1 MKRLIAF
8 LLLFALLQGTAL
20 SGNTVYSQTT
30 VVPNG
35 IMDAKYAKFLNKA
48 EALVTIPGVAEGFVP
63 QGVEW
68 IPQKDWLL
76 FSGYQDD
83 GGVSPLIAV
92 DIEKGGIAKEIFLH
106 YPDGTVFS
114 GHAGGVC
121 ATDKNI
127 YIASGHSLL
136 RLSLSV
142 FLTAENGDSCAIE
155 EEIPVPVLAD
165 FCCSTDE
172 MLWVGEF
179 GETSGKGMN
188 EAHGFYTADGYHYA
202 WACGYPL
209 LKTTEKELAITWS
222 DHGKAIPECILSIT
236 EHIQGMSVRGNEIY
250 LSQSKGSQNASSLL
264 EYAIDFSSSP
274 HAEVEMDNADIPVW
288 FADISTL
295 QGLTFCP
302 PMSEGICFV
311 DDKICITFE
320 SAANK
325 YIDIAKSPTDQ
336 VFMFIK

>member
-8 LLLFALLQGTAL
+8 VLLFALLQGTAL
-20 SGNTVYSQTT
+20 SENTTYSQTT
-30 VVPNG
+30 VVSDG
-35 IMDAKYAKFLNKA
+35 VTDAKYAKFLDKA

-63 QGVEW
+63 QGVGW
-68 IPQKDWLL
+68 ISQKDWLL
-76 FSGYQDD
+76 FSGYQDN
-83 GGVSPLIAV
+83 GGASPLMAV
-92 DIEKGGIAKEIFLH
+92 DIKKGGIAKEIFLH
-106 YPDGTVFS
+106 YPDGADFS

-127 YIASGHSLL
+127 YIANGRSLL
-136 RLSLSV
+136 RVSLSA
-142 FLTAENGDSCAIE
+142 FLTAENGESCAIE

-188 EAHGFYTADGYHYA
+188 EAHCFYTADGYHYA

-209 LKTTEKELAITWS
+209 LKTTEKELNAAFA
-222 DHGKAIPECILSIT
+222 DNGKAIPARILSIT

-250 LSQSKGSQNASSLL
+250 LSQSKGSQNASILF
-264 EYAIDFSSSP
+264 EYAIDFSAAP
-274 HAEVEMDNADIPVW
+274 HAEVVMDHAVIPVW

-302 PMSEGICFV
+302 PMAEGICFV
-311 DDKICITFE
+311 NDKICIAFE

-325 YIDIAKSPTDQ
+325 YIEMAKSPTDQ
-336 VFMFIK
+336 VFMFTD